1 MTTTTRRKGIEVGA
15 LGQPASADKK
25 VPAIQIAQV
34 GGGRRAAA
42 RGWGQ
47 IVYAADGS
55 WSWPAGVPRRAVFRF
70 DDPIDDQLRHGIA
83 WSRSSSHDL
92 ARAAGLSA
100 ALVDRFMRGADC
112 LSLVQAARLAPL
124 VGLRL
129 ADQSLI
135 EGYLAAWERTG
146 EPVVVCPPNRLV
158 KRAAA
163 RLRRVAR

>member
-1 MTTTTRRKGIEVGA
+1 
-15 LGQPASADKK
+15 
-25 VPAIQIAQV
+25 
-34 GGGRRAAA
+34 
-42 RGWGQ
+42 
-47 IVYAADGS
+47 
-55 WSWPAGVPRRAVFRF
+55 VPRRAVFRF

>member
-1 MTTTTRRKGIEVGA
+1 MMHAAQAGVG
-15 LGQPASADKK
+15 LP
-25 VPAIQIAQV
+25 
-34 GGGRRAAA
+34 AAA

-55 WSWPAGVPRRAVFRF
+55 WSWPAGVPRRQFRF
-70 DDPIDDQLRHGIA
+70 GDPIDDQLRAVIA

-92 ARAAGLSA
+92 ARAAGLPP

-129 ADQSLI
+129 ADQALI
-135 EGYLAAWERTG
+135 EGYLTVWEQAG
-146 EPVVVCPPNRLV
+146 EPAIACPPNRLA

-163 RLRRVAR
+163 RLGRVAR